1 MRPGCRIE
9 LRRKPE
15 GPGSDRADSVRR
27 FGAYRRMH
35 ADRMAP
41 PTTEPAAANED
52 AAPRGSRLMPILL
65 RLAALLSGSWAVV
78 LVWPAAAPPDLHA
91 PTARAVAHMA
101 AIGHLGLVLLF
112 LRAAAN
118 PSAERSA
125 IYVAL
130 LVFGLRAA
138 SGTYQVL
145 YCLDGVA
152 ALASLIDMAL
162 SLALFVGI
170 TNTLADALRE

>member
-1 MRPGCRIE
+1 M
-9 LRRKPE
+9 
-15 GPGSDRADSVRR
+15 
-27 FGAYRRMH
+27 
-35 ADRMAP
+35 
-41 PTTEPAAANED
+41 PT
-52 AAPRGSRLMPILL
+52 LL
-65 RLAALLSGSWAVV
+65 RLGALLSGLWAVV
-78 LVWPAAAPPDLHA
+78 LVWSAAAPPGLQA

-130 LVFGLRAA
+130 TVFGLRAA